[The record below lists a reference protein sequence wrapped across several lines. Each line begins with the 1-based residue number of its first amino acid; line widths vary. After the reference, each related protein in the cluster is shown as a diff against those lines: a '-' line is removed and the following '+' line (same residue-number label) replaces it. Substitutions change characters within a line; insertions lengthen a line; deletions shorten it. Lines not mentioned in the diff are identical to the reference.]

1 MALIIEDG
9 SQVANANSFVTDAE
23 YTAYATLKGFTVG
36 ATVELRE
43 IELLRSVDYI
53 EGLEQSMQGTRASST
68 QGLSFPR
75 YNISLYGYLLA
86 SDKIPKELKDAQCE
100 AAIYANTG
108 DLLISGEESN
118 VSSFSVDGAI
128 SESYF
133 KGGSSTRVRLDR
145 VRAKITPLL
154 NDSTRLVRT

>member
-1 MALIIEDG
+1 MSLIIEDG
-9 SQVANANSFVTDAE
+9 SQVVNANSFVTDAE
-23 YTAYATLKGFTVG
+23 YVAYAELKDLAIGVNEKKRE
-36 ATVELRE
+36 VELFLAIDYLQALE
-43 IELLRSVDYI
+43 NSLQGYRS
-53 EGLEQSMQGTRASST
+53 SST
-68 QGLSFPR
+68 QELIYPR
-75 YNISLYGYLLA
+75 QGVTLYGYVLA

-100 AAIYANTG
+100 AAIYAKTG
-108 DLLISGEESN
+108 DLLINSEESN

-145 VRAKITPLL
+145 VKAKITPLL